1 MGKVYITIT
10 GMKHY
15 FGQDFLKPGM
25 KIELIKE
32 PDNEFDKEAIRAEIK
47 GIGKIGETA
56 SAKVVYVLHN
66 GVICKIRKKDLNDG
80 KKKKE
85 EPGGAEDGCDIL
97 VHIP

>member
-1 MGKVYITIT
+1 MANSPYTV
-10 GMKHY
+10 
-15 FGQDFLKPGM
+15 FGESMSAGRIYD
-25 KIELIKE
+25 
-32 PDNEFDKEAIRAEIK
+32 
-47 GIGKIGETA
+47 KIGETA